1 MEKYERAE
9 GLGLCE
15 HCETVVSISEYPG
28 GDEMNAKWLCGKC
41 KGELTHLSF
50 GFDRRS
56 LDAQK
61 VRWVGPDGKWTD
73 KKPTDDF
80 QLGTV
85 QVMVGPKVPNQL
97 AHN

>member
-15 HCETVVSISEYPG
+15 HCGALVSISDYA
-28 GDEMNAKWLCGKC
+28 GDDAMNAKWLCGKC
-41 KGELTHLSF
+41 RGELSHLSF
-50 GFDRRS
+50 GFDKGARG
-56 LDAQK
+56 AQK

-80 QLGTV
+80 QLGTI
-85 QVMVGPKVPNQL
+85 QVMVGPEVFY
-97 AHN
+97 